1 LRKFVLVRHHD
12 HTGVSGT
19 GIVAEGVEFTNGRV
33 CMIWLTR
40 QAHSVVIH
48 ENIAEVET
56 IHGHNGATTIQWL
69 DGDEKKHENQSHCR
83 L

>member
-1 LRKFVLVRHHD
+1 
-12 HTGVSGT
+12 
-19 GIVAEGVEFTNGRV
+19 
-33 CMIWLTR
+33 MIWLTR

-48 ENIAEVET
+48 ENITEVET

-69 DGDEKKHENQSHCR
+69 DGDEKNDENQSHCH

>member
-1 LRKFVLVRHHD
+1 
-12 HTGVSGT
+12 
-19 GIVAEGVEFTNGRV
+19 
-33 CMIWLTR
+33 MIWLTR

-69 DGDEKKHENQSHCR
+69 DGDEKKYENQSHCH